1 MQNFKESERATIDTR
16 IQAVTR
22 PKISKDQVVV
32 VATGFLGLFSIVGIM
47 FYGLPFFYDFWVKDF
62 NWSRATVTSGNA
74 VGKIIVGALGFLA
87 GWIIDKSGPRRL
99 MMFGILMG
107 GLSLIGLSQMNGL
120 WQFYAFY
127 ILGSLGYTCSGP
139 LPNQVLISRW
149 FDQSRGKAMGV
160 AYLGIAVGGMI
171 VPFVAKWLNIQLGWR
186 DALMILGFAM
196 IAISLPI
203 LFILKENPATSVL
216 TKEEAAKP
224 VALSSILKKR
234 SFYLLALG
242 SVFSIASVSG
252 TVQNLKLYF
261 SLDLHY
267 TQERSANLLSF
278 VLFSSLLGRLL
289 VGWLA
294 DRLPKKT
301 VMMLIS
307 LLVACSLP
315 LLSFTDTFFAINLF
329 AFIFGICLGGDYM
342 IIPLMAADLF
352 GVKLLGRIMG
362 LILTADGF
370 ADAFSPILVGWVR
383 DVTGSYMNGF
393 YILMIFA
400 LISIASISML
410 KANKK
415 DS

>member
-1 MQNFKESERATIDTR
+1 MQNLKESERVTIDTR
-16 IQAVTR
+16 IQTVTR
-22 PKISKDQVVV
+22 QKISKDQAVV

-107 GLSLIGLSQMNGL
+107 GLSLIGLSRMNGL

-149 FDQSRGKAMGV
+149 FEQSRGKAMGI

-171 VPFVAKWLNIQLGWR
+171 VPFVAKWLNIQFGWR
-186 DALMILGFAM
+186 DALMILGFMM

-203 LFILKENPATSVL
+203 LFILKENPATSIL
-216 TKEEAAKP
+216 TAEASVKP
-224 VALSSILKKR
+224 VALRSILKKR

-278 VLFSSLLGRLL
+278 VLFSSLAGRLL

-315 LLSFTDTFFAINLF
+315 LLSFTNTFFAINLF

-352 GVKLLGRIMG
+352 GVRLLGRIMG
-362 LILTADGF
+362 LVLTADGF
-370 ADAFSPILVGWVR
+370 ADAFSPILVGWIR

-400 LISIASISML
+400 LASIASISML
-410 KANKK
+410 KADKK
-415 DS
+415 YP